1 MRQGDTRR
9 GRLFVAL
16 AAIAWSTA
24 GLFQRELTVN
34 LGTQLAGRALFAMLG
49 IGVFIA
55 ATERGRSLAAFRA
68 IGRPGLAMA
77 ALMAV
82 SSGSFIA
89 ALNYTSVANV
99 LFLQGL
105 APVLAAVLGM
115 AIGERVERRTWIAMA
130 VAVTGV
136 AVMVGGPSRPSAARL
151 RALAADVGLVRRHDR
166 DHPPPAPGLDGAGD
180 LALAGARLRVARRR
194 SRRPR
199 RSAAKDLA
207 LLAGLGVTQIGL
219 GLIFLTIGARL
230 IPAAEVAL
238 ITLLEIVLGPLV
250 GLDRPG
256 RAAERDDARRRR
268 DRPGRGRDPDGRRA
282 GRAAGA
288 AAVEPQA
295 QVRGTADRAAM
306 PECRICGASCSH
318 DELDASGCVNCKG
331 SPDCARCGH
340 SRGKHSGSYG
350 NGPKHVPC

>member
-24 GLFQRELTVN
+24 GLFQRELTVG

-49 IGVFIA
+49 IGVFVV
-55 ATERGRSLAAFRA
+55 ATERRRSLAALRA

-105 APVLAAVLGM
+105 APVLAAVMGM

-136 AVMVGGPSRPSAARL
+136 AVMVGGPSRPSAAGF
-151 RALAADVGLVRRHDR
+151 ALSLLMSISFAATIVITRHQRQVSMAPATWLSQALVFVCAAPFASASEVGW
-166 DHPPPAPGLDGAGD
+166 
-180 LALAGARLRVARRR
+180 
-194 SRRPR
+194 
-199 RSAAKDLA
+199 KDLA

-238 ITLLEIVLGPLV
+238 ITLLEIVLGPLWV
-250 GLDRPG
+250 WIALGEQPSVTTLS
-256 RAAERDDARRRR
+256 AAESSWPR
-268 DRPGRGRDPDGRRA
+268 
-282 GRAAGA
+282 
-288 AAVEPQA
+288 
-295 QVRGTADRAAM
+295 
-306 PECRICGASCSH
+306 S
-318 DELDASGCVNCKG
+318 
-331 SPDCARCGH
+331 
-340 SRGKHSGSYG
+340 
-350 NGPKHVPC
+350 